1 MARLPS
7 IKAARR
13 AAKAVTTRAV
23 AKADQAAKNTD
34 GPSPNPMT
42 NLLIADL
49 ALRGG
54 GQLLRH
60 AVERTVLGAKFS
72 PAKAKNIVSGRSMFQ
87 TLLGTAVARIA
98 TRSIPGA
105 ILVGGGLLA
114 KTLFDRSQDKRNAK
128 AKGNRAIAVQ
138 AQRGAQDEGEA

>member
-7 IKAARR
+7 MKAARR
-13 AAKAVTTRAV
+13 SAKKATDTVV
-23 AKADQAAKNTD
+23 AKAGAAE
-34 GPSPNPMT
+34 GASPNPMT

-72 PAKAKNIVSGRSMFQ
+72 PAKARNIVKGRSMFQ
-87 TLLGTAVARIA
+87 SLIGTAVARIA

-105 ILVGGGLLA
+105 IVIGGGLLA
-114 KTLFDRSQDKRNAK
+114 KALYDRRQDKRGER
-128 AKGNRAIAVQ
+128 AKGQRAIDAQ
-138 AQRGAQDEGEA
+138 AKRGAQDDGET

>member
-1 MARLPS
+1 MAKKPS
-7 IKAARR
+7 IKAATSTVKAA
-13 AAKAVTTRAV
+13 AAKARTAV
-23 AKADQAAKNTD
+23 AKAD

-42 NLLIADL
+42 NLVIADL

-60 AVERTVLGAKFS
+60 VVERTLLGAKFS
-72 PAKAKNIVSGRSMFQ
+72 PAKAKNIIGGRTMFQ

-98 TRSIPGA
+98 TRSVPGA

-114 KTLFDRSQDKRNAK
+114 KTLYDRSTDKRSAR
-128 AKGNRAIAVQ
+128 AKGQREIAAQ
-138 AQRGAQDEGEA
+138 ATRGAQDEPET

>member
-1 MARLPS
+1 MAKKSS
-7 IKAARR
+7 IKAATST
-13 AAKAVTTRAV
+13 AKAV
-23 AKADQAAKNTD
+23 AAKVKTVAAEAE

-60 AVERTVLGAKFS
+60 VVERSLLGAKFS
-72 PAKAKNIVSGRSMFQ
+72 PTKAKNIIGGRTMFQ

-98 TRSIPGA
+98 TRSVPGA

-114 KTLFDRSQDKRNAK
+114 KTLFERRTDKRSAR
-128 AKGNRAIAVQ
+128 AKGQREIAAQ
-138 AQRGAQDEGEA
+138 ANRGAQDEPET

>member
-1 MARLPS
+1 MARRKS
-7 IKAARR
+7 SKIGATVDR
-13 AAKAVTTRAV
+13 AADATKARL
-23 AKADQAAKNTD
+23 AKVD

-72 PAKAKNIVSGRSMFQ
+72 PDKAKKVIAGRSMFQ
-87 TLLGTAVARIA
+87 TLIGTAVARIA
-98 TRSIPGA
+98 TRSVPGA
-105 ILVGGGLLA
+105 IVVGGGLLA
-114 KTLFDRSQDKRNAK
+114 KTLYDRRQNKRSAR
-128 AKGNRAIAVQ
+128 AKGQRAID
-138 AQRGAQDEGEA
+138 AQVERGAQEDGDT

>member
-1 MARLPS
+1 MARKPRITAVAS
-7 IKAARR
+7 KA
-13 AAKAVTTRAV
+13 KDAV
-23 AKADQAAKNTD
+23 AKAD

-42 NLLIADL
+42 NLLLADL

-60 AVERTVLGAKFS
+60 AVERTLLGAKFS
-72 PAKAKNIVSGRSMFQ
+72 PTRAKNIVNGRTMFQ

-98 TRSIPGA
+98 MRSVPGA

-114 KTLFDRSQDKRNAK
+114 KTLFDRREGKRSAR
-128 AKGNRAIAVQ
+128 AKGQREIAAQ
-138 AQRGAQDEGEA
+138 ATRGAQDEPET

>member
-1 MARLPS
+1 MAKKPS
-7 IKAARR
+7 IKAATSTVKAV
-13 AAKAVTTRAV
+13 AAKARTAV
-23 AKADQAAKNTD
+23 AKAD

-42 NLLIADL
+42 NLVIADL

-60 AVERTVLGAKFS
+60 VVERTLLGAKFS
-72 PAKAKNIVSGRSMFQ
+72 PAKAKNIIGGRTMFQ

-98 TRSIPGA
+98 TRSVPGA

-114 KTLFDRSQDKRNAK
+114 KTLYDRSTDKRSAR
-128 AKGNRAIAVQ
+128 AKGQREIAAQ
-138 AQRGAQDEGEA
+138 ATRGAQDEPET

>member
-1 MARLPS
+1 MAKKPS
-7 IKAARR
+7 IKAAASKVKEV
-13 AAKAVTTRAV
+13 AA
-23 AKADQAAKNTD
+23 QAE

-42 NLLIADL
+42 NLIIADL

-60 AVERTVLGAKFS
+60 AVERTMLGTKFS
-72 PAKAKNIVSGRSMFQ
+72 PGQAKNIVGGRTMFQ

-98 TRSIPGA
+98 MRSVPGA

-114 KTLFDRSQDKRNAK
+114 KTLFDRRGDKRTARL
-128 AKGNRAIAVQ
+128 KGQREIARQ
-138 AQRGAQDEGEA
+138 AQRGADETPQD

>member
-7 IKAARR
+7 LKAAKRS
-13 AAKAVTTRAV
+13 AKAVTTKAV
-23 AKADQAAKNTD
+23 AKADAAD

-60 AVERTVLGAKFS
+60 AIERTVLGAKFS
-72 PAKAKNIVSGRSMFQ
+72 PDKAKNVIAGRSMFQ
-87 TLLGTAVARIA
+87 TLIGTAVARIA
-98 TRSIPGA
+98 TRSVPGA
-105 ILVGGGLLA
+105 IVVGGGLLA
-114 KTLFDRSQDKRNAK
+114 KTLYDRRQDRRSAR
-128 AKGNRAIAVQ
+128 AKGKRAIEAQ
-138 AQRGAQDEGEA
+138 AQRGAQEDSDT

>member
-7 IKAARR
+7 LKAAERS
-13 AAKAVTTRAV
+13 AKAVTTKAV
-23 AKADQAAKNTD
+23 AKADAAD

-60 AVERTVLGAKFS
+60 AIERTVLGAKFS
-72 PAKAKNIVSGRSMFQ
+72 PDKAKNVIAGRSMFQ
-87 TLLGTAVARIA
+87 TLIGTAVARIA
-98 TRSIPGA
+98 TRSVPGA
-105 ILVGGGLLA
+105 IVVGGGLLA
-114 KTLFDRSQDKRNAK
+114 KTLYDRRQDKRSER
-128 AKGNRAIAVQ
+128 AKGRRAIEAQ
-138 AQRGAQDEGEA
+138 AQRGAQEDSDT